1 VTRYILRRL
10 VLLPPLLVGVS
21 LLLFVL
27 THVVPADPAKLVAG
41 EHAGPEQIAA
51 VRKAFGLDRPLPE
64 QYVLYLVR
72 LAHGDFGISMRTSS
86 SVLDDLRTYFPATI
100 ELTTSAMLV
109 TMLVGVPLGM
119 IGAIGRGGLSDL
131 VAQFASLAGLSFPIF
146 VFGIL
151 MQLIFSRWLNWLPL
165 AGRLATGDSPPP
177 RVTGLFVVD
186 SLLSG
191 DLATCRS
198 ALVHLALPTL
208 TLALA
213 SLAPAARM
221 TRSTMLEILRQD
233 YVRTAWAKGMAPFR
247 VYLRHSFRNA
257 LIPVLTILA
266 LQLSALLGGVFI
278 VELIFAWPGLGLYS
292 VESIISLDYSP
303 IMGTALLLTVIYVV
317 VSLAVDVLYV
327 VFDPRIRY

>member
-1 VTRYILRRL
+1 MTRYILRRL
-10 VLLPPLLVGVS
+10 ALLPPVLLGVS

-27 THVVPADPAKLVAG
+27 THVVPADPAKLAAG
-41 EHAGPEQIAA
+41 EHAGPEQVAA

-64 QYVLYLVR
+64 QYLIYLVH
-72 LAHGDFGISMRTSS
+72 LVHGDFGTSMRTNS

-109 TMLVGVPLGM
+109 TVLLGVPLGM

-131 VAQFASLAGLSFPIF
+131 IAQFASLAGLSFPIF

-151 MQLIFSRWLNWLPL
+151 MQLIFSRWLDLLPL
-165 AGRLATGDSPPP
+165 ASRLATGELPPS
-177 RVTGLFVVD
+177 RITGLFVVD
-186 SLLSG
+186 SLLTG
-191 DLATCRS
+191 NGATLQS
-198 ALVHLALPTL
+198 ALLHLVLPTV

-221 TRSTMLEILRQD
+221 TRSTMLEILAQD
-233 YVRTAWAKGMAPFR
+233 YVRTAWAKGMAPVR
-247 VYLRHSFRNA
+247 VYLRHGLRNA

-266 LQLSALLGGVFI
+266 LQVSALLGGVFI

-317 VSLAVDVLYV
+317 VNLAADVLYAL
-327 VFDPRIRY
+327 FDPRIRY

>member
-1 VTRYILRRL
+1 MLRRL
-10 VLLPPLLVGVS
+10 ALLPPLLLGVS
-21 LLLFVL
+21 VLLFVL
-27 THVVPADPAKLVAG
+27 THVVPADPAKLAAG

-64 QYVLYLVR
+64 QYLLYL
-72 LAHGDFGISMRTSS
+72 AHLSRGDFGTSMRTSS

-100 ELTTSAMLV
+100 ELTAAAMLLTV
-109 TMLVGVPLGM
+109 LLGVPLGM

-131 VAQFASLAGLSFPIF
+131 VAQFTSLAGLSFPIF

-151 MQLIFSRWLNWLPL
+151 MQLLFSRWLGWLPL
-165 AGRLATGDSPPP
+165 AGRLGTGDPSPP

-186 SLLSG
+186 TLLAG
-191 DLATCRS
+191 DAAMFRS
-198 ALVHLALPTL
+198 AVIHLVLPTV

-221 TRSTMLEILRQD
+221 TRSTMLEILGQD
-233 YVRTAWAKGMAPFR
+233 YVRTAWAKGMAPLR
-247 VYLRHSFRNA
+247 VYLRHSLRNA
-257 LIPVLTILA
+257 LIPVLTILT
-266 LQLSALLGGVFI
+266 LQVSALLGGVFI

-292 VESIISLDYSP
+292 VESILALDYSP

-317 VSLAVDVLYV
+317 INLAADVLYA

>member
-1 VTRYILRRL
+1 MARYILRRL
-10 VLLPPLLVGVS
+10 ALLPPVLLGVS

-27 THVVPADPAKLVAG
+27 THVVPADPAKLAAG
-41 EHAGPEQIAA
+41 EHAGPEQVAA

-64 QYVLYLVR
+64 QYLIYLVH
-72 LAHGDFGISMRTSS
+72 LVHGDFGTSMRTNS

-109 TMLVGVPLGM
+109 TVLLGVPLGM

-131 VAQFASLAGLSFPIF
+131 IAQFASLAGLSFPIF

-151 MQLIFSRWLNWLPL
+151 MQLIFSRWLDWLPL
-165 AGRLATGDSPPP
+165 ASRLATGEVPPS
-177 RVTGLFVVD
+177 RITGLFVVD
-186 SLLSG
+186 SLLAG
-191 DLATCRS
+191 NGAMLQS
-198 ALVHLALPTL
+198 ALLHLVLPTV

-213 SLAPAARM
+213 SLAPAARL
-221 TRSTMLEILRQD
+221 TRSTMLEILTQD
-233 YVRTAWAKGMAPFR
+233 YVRTAWAKGMAPVR
-247 VYLRHSFRNA
+247 VYLRHGLRNA

-266 LQLSALLGGVFI
+266 LQVSALLGGVFV

-303 IMGTALLLTVIYVV
+303 IMGTALLLTVIYVLV
-317 VSLAVDVLYV
+317 GLTVDILYAF
-327 VFDPRIRY
+327 FDPRIRY